1 MAQGGTLFLDEIGNL
16 NLNLQAKLLSV
27 IQSKTVH
34 MVGSS
39 EPVQI
44 DTRLICATNKIL
56 DKEYKK
62 GSFRQDLLYRINTV
76 EINLPP
82 LRKRPQDIPGLIR
95 HFLNIY
101 SKKYNKE
108 NISISFETIEGLM
121 DYQWPGNIR
130 ELRHAVERAVIMC
143 REKDYQVEDFLPGRS
158 DPLLSEEDDSI
169 TMTDIEKIAIR
180 NALLKNPGNLSK
192 AAEELGIGR
201 TTLYRKIKKFR
212 LTASS

>member
-1 MAQGGTLFLDEIGNL
+1 
-16 NLNLQAKLLSV
+16 
-27 IQSKTVH
+27 

-39 EPVQI
+39 EPIQI

-56 DKEYKK
+56 DKECKK

-95 HFLNIY
+95 HFLKIY

-143 REKDYQVEDFLPGRS
+143 REKDYQVEDFLPGPGRS
-158 DPLLSEEDDSI
+158 DPLLSEEDESI